1 VHRAKIVLF
10 RSEEEGEMKVPA
22 RHLLVTTLLP
32 ADTLQPGS
40 HEAR

>member
-1 VHRAKIVLF
+1 MKI
-10 RSEEEGEMKVPA
+10 PA

-32 ADTLQPGS
+32 ADGLEPGS